1 MSTTA
6 EPATRELELP
16 ALPSPRNLAI
26 RPTGSDRAFV
36 TTTRIAAIAT
46 LLIMGLIGYF
56 LAVGAWPALQQRGWH
71 FFTEKQWL
79 PETGQYGIAGLLE
92 GTVLVGLFALVVAVP
107 VSFGAA
113 LFISEYAPVRV
124 RRALVTLVDLMA
136 AVPAVIYAIWAVVFL
151 QAQLL
156 SVAQWLS
163 AHLGSFLP
171 FMRVKTPESPSSYT
185 SSAFIAGVAVGFV
198 IMPTIT
204 SIMREVFAQAP
215 VGEREGA
222 IALGATKWG
231 MIRTVVL
238 PFGRAGIIG
247 GIMLG
252 LGRALGE
259 TIVVYALISPIF
271 DFTTHPLQTGTN
283 TIAAHIASRYSES
296 SGNAFAGLLAAG
308 LVLFAFTLVI
318 NTAAGIVVSRSRSGA
333 ATEI

>member
-1 MSTTA
+1 MTA
-6 EPATRELELP
+6 AAPPTMEM
-16 ALPSPRNLAI
+16 PRPVPERRQLVT
-26 RPTGSDRAFV
+26 RPTTSDRVFV
-36 TTTRIAAIAT
+36 GVTRGAAVAT
-46 LLIMGLIGYF
+46 LLVMGLIGYF
-56 LAVGAWPALQQRGWH
+56 LTKGAWPALQQRGWH

-92 GTVLVGLFALVVAVP
+92 GTVLVGVIALLVAVP

-113 LFISEYAPVRV
+113 LFISEYAPGGLRK
-124 RRALVTLVDLMA
+124 ALVTLVDLMA

-156 SVAQWLS
+156 PVAQWLS
-163 AHLGSFLP
+163 VHLGKFLGP
-171 FMRVKTPESPSSYT
+171 LTVKTPDSPSSYT

-215 VGEREGA
+215 IGEREGA
-222 IALGATKWG
+222 IALGSTKWG

-271 DFTTHPLQTGTN
+271 DFTTHPLETGTN

-296 SGNAFAGLLAAG
+296 NGTAFAGLLAAG
-308 LVLFAFTLVI
+308 MVLFAFTLVI
-318 NTAAGIVVSRSRSGA
+318 NTAAGVVVSRSRSGA